1 MSKRAISTLLA
12 GLCLLIAMSAV
23 LTISPLIPGMN
34 GMHSID
40 GMHVTAEAA
49 EPGYTEFEDLSGK
62 SIGMITGA
70 PFEELVKSK
79 IPNVKE
85 ILFFG
90 SAPDMLAALKAG
102 KVDAYLM
109 NNAVGTLLVNM
120 DSSVAIFV
128 PGRDDL
134 WYCLQKE
141 QQRAR
146 PLAGGL
152 RQDSAGG
159 DRRNL
164 EKVDR
169 F

>member
-90 SAPDMLAALKAG
+90 
-102 KVDAYLM
+102 
-109 NNAVGTLLVNM
+109 
-120 DSSVAIFV
+120 
-128 PGRDDL
+128 
-134 WYCLQKE
+134 
-141 QQRAR
+141 
-146 PLAGGL
+146 
-152 RQDSAGG
+152 
-159 DRRNL
+159 
-164 EKVDR
+164 
-169 F
+169 